1 MTHKQRTSVRV
12 SSSSRTHKTLPQRI
26 EMDLA
31 QLKRCQRDEHAMQA
45 TQSPGVVVCTLC
57 RSVGVCLRCGI
68 VPPQGA
74 SLVPGRAHAHL
85 ATIDAARTANSITHT
100 NGKEQQSHGIGHR

>member
-1 MTHKQRTSVRV
+1 MTHKQRTSVCYDEEA
-12 SSSSRTHKTLPQRI
+12 RTHKALRQRI

-31 QLKRCQRDEHAMQA
+31 QLKRCQQDEHAMQA

-57 RSVGVCLRCGI
+57 RSVGVCLWCGI

-74 SLVPGRAHAHL
+74 SIVPCRVHAHL
-85 ATIDAARTANSITHT
+85 ASIDAARTALSIMPT
-100 NGKEQQSHGIGHR
+100 NGKEQQSYGIG